1 MRMDLNVDQE
11 IYQKISDQNLNQW
24 LKIFKKSYNSEA

>member
-11 IYQKISDQNLNQW
+11 IYQKTSNQNLNQW